1 MEPRRR
7 LLLCAAGVISP
18 VESERRAEAGIGVH
32 AIIPTAMRN
41 TLSRLLFL
49 SAIVC
54 FALSSAPAR
63 AADAVSATY
72 EVNGLEHTWTNISAT
87 VATKNALG
95 GNGLYFEASSSDIST
110 SDGVV
115 NI

>member
-7 LLLCAAGVISP
+7 LLLCTAGVISP

-63 AADAVSATY
+63 AADAVVWDFTQLSKDTLIA
-72 EVNGLEHTWTNISAT
+72 N
-87 VATKNALG
+87 
-95 GNGLYFEASSSDIST
+95 
-110 SDGVV
+110 
-115 NI
+115 